1 MASVSAFVSIG
12 STHQNDNGF
21 SPEWVAE
28 LWEGDRA
35 TWVFRPMDAEKR
47 VKRYKPESPDEIFD
61 AFRKGLKAIYRGEL
75 EDSKKPSGMTLVVVI
90 LDGST
95 LGRSVRKFKSLK
107 SCDVQLAP
115 VSWSRT
121 WSQWIGGWSVA
132 GES

>member
-1 MASVSAFVSIG
+1 MASVSAFVTIG
-12 STHQNDNGF
+12 STHPNDNGF
-21 SPEWVAE
+21 SPDWVAE

-35 TWVFRPMDAEKR
+35 TWVFRPTDTDKR

-61 AFRKGLKAIYRGEL
+61 AFRKGLKTIYRGEL
-75 EDSKKPSGMTLVVVI
+75 EDAKKPSGMTLVVVI

-95 LGRSVRKFKSLK
+95 LGRSVRKFKALK
-107 SCDVQLAP
+107 SCDIQLAP

-121 WSQWIGGWSVA
+121 WSQWTSGWSVS

>member
-1 MASVSAFVSIG
+1 MASVSAFVALG
-12 STHQNDNGF
+12 STHPNDNGF

-35 TWVFRPMDAEKR
+35 TWVFRPTEAGKR

-61 AFRKGLKAIYRGEL
+61 AFDKGLRTIYRGVL
-75 EDSKKPSGMTLVVVI
+75 DDSKKPSGLTLVVVV
-90 LDGST
+90 LDGSS
-95 LGRSVRKFKSLK
+95 LARSLRKFKGLK

-121 WSQWIGGWSVA
+121 WSQWTADWSVS
-132 GES
+132 GDS